1 MCRSHI
7 GSHSRFHPRY
17 CFFKH
22 HLAREPAV
30 HRLRRVESSGLEQLI
45 CRGAAAAPT
54 EIATGALARLHAA
67 PDLVADVSKRVGASK
82 VSE

>member
-1 MCRSHI
+1 MCGSRI
-7 GSHSRFHPRY
+7 GSHSRFHPCYR
-17 CFFKH
+17 FFED

-30 HRLRRVESSGLEQLI
+30 HRLRRVESSGLEELV

-67 PDLVADVSKRVGASK
+67 PDLAADVAKCVGASK